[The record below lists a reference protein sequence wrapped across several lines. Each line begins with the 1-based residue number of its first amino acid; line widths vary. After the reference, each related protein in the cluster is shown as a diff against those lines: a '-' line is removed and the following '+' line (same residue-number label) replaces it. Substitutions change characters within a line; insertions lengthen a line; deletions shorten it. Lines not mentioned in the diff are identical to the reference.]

1 MFRILVCDPDL
12 LAAMETEKWFLHP
25 ARYAV
30 LRANTGAEAVAHARR
45 SRPDLFVLAKA
56 LTDGTGLTVAR
67 QLRALPGCEEVP
79 VILTVDPASA
89 LDTQFRNKASLGGI
103 QALLAR
109 PINREDLFGA
119 VRRVGMPTGAPT
131 VRVPVSATA
140 TLSTTSGAE
149 ITGQVVNLSRGGIFV
164 ATDQPLAP
172 GSQVRVGLT
181 LPRFTNP
188 ITLNGQVRW
197 ANPPNLAATG
207 SGSSD
212 DRLPPGV
219 GVQFADIPKLTQST
233 LNLFILSSP
242 RAVQL

>member
-12 LAAMETEKWFLHP
+12 LKTMERERWFLHP
-25 ARYAV
+25 ARYSV
-30 LRANTGAEAVAHARR
+30 LRANTAAEAVSHARR
-45 SRPDLFVLAKA
+45 TRPDVMVVANALA
-56 LTDGTGLTVAR
+56 DGTGIALAR
-67 QLRALPGCEEVP
+67 QIRTLPGCAEVP
-79 VILTVDPASA
+79 AILTVDPASA
-89 LDTQFRNKASLGGI
+89 LDTQFRQKASVGGV

-109 PINREDLFGA
+109 PIGREDFFGA

-140 TLSTTSGAE
+140 TLSTANGGH

-164 ATDQPLAP
+164 ATDQQLPP
-172 GSQVRVGLT
+172 GARVRVGLT

-188 ITLNGQVRW
+188 ITLTGQVRW
-197 ANPPNLAATG
+197 ANPPNLAAVG

-219 GVQFADIPKLTQST
+219 GVEFSEMPKLTQST